1 MGRESHRLN
10 ENKRQGGRVNLTAL
24 PARLNTQ
31 TAPLQPLRTAMP
43 SYTAPTK
50 DTQFVLHDVLNI
62 KDAGIPGYDE
72 LELDFTGAVLEEA
85 GKIARDVLHPLNVVG
100 DTEGCRLENG
110 VVYTPTGF
118 KAAFEQVKEG
128 GWPGLDMPEQYGGQ
142 NMPYVI
148 GTAVGEF
155 FSGANQ
161 AFTMYQGLT
170 HGAASA
176 ILAHGTDA
184 QKDTYLP
191 KMVSCEWTGTMNL
204 TEPHCGTDLGLMR
217 TKAEPQDD
225 GSYKITGQKIFISA
239 GDHDMSDNVIHLVLA
254 KIPGGPEGIKGVSL
268 FIVPKFIVNEDGT
281 PGERNGVSVGKIEEK
296 MGIHGNST
304 CVMNYDAATGWL
316 LGDMHKGMRAMFTMM
331 NEARLGVGMQGLAQA
346 EAAYQNAVEYA
357 KDRLQGRDVTGA
369 KNPDGPADPLI
380 VHPDIRRNLMD
391 QKSFAEGARAF
402 ILWGATMID
411 KAHRSEDK
419 DADGLISLL
428 TPVIKGFLTD
438 KGYDMT
444 VQAQQ
449 VYGGHGYIEE
459 WGMSQYT
466 RDARIA
472 MIYEGANG
480 VQALDLVGRKLA
492 QDGGKHVMAFFDMV
506 KGFCKENAEISED
519 YAKDFIE
526 PLKAASKDLQAAGMY
541 FMQNGMKN
549 PNNALAGSTD
559 FMHMFGHVC
568 LGLMWAMM
576 GKAAQKAL
584 DEGASD
590 AAFYE
595 TKLATGR
602 YYMARQLPATKLHL
616 ARIETGAD
624 TVMALDA
631 AQF

>member
-1 MGRESHRLN
+1 
-10 ENKRQGGRVNLTAL
+10 
-24 PARLNTQ
+24 
-31 TAPLQPLRTAMP
+31 MP

-62 KDAGIPGYDE
+62 KDAGIPGYEE
-72 LELDFTGAVLEEA
+72 LEPEFTGAVLEEA
-85 GKIARDVLHPLNVVG
+85 GKIASEVLHPLNTVG

-128 GWPGLDMPEQYGGQ
+128 GWTGLDMPEQYGGQ
-142 NMPYVI
+142 NMPYVM

-155 FSGANQ
+155 FSAANQ

-217 TKAEPQDD
+217 TKADPQED

-239 GDHDMSDNVIHLVLA
+239 GDHDMSENVIHLVLA

-268 FIVPKFIVNEDGT
+268 FIVPKFIVTADGT

-304 CVMNYDAATGWL
+304 CVMNYDGATGWL
-316 LGDMHKGMRAMFTMM
+316 LGEMHKGMRAMFTMM

-346 EAAYQNAVEYA
+346 EAAYQNAVIYA
-357 KDRLQGRDVTGA
+357 KDRLQGRDVTGV

-391 QKSFAEGARAF
+391 QKSFVEGARAF

-411 KAHRSEDK
+411 RAHRAEDK
-419 DADGLISLL
+419 AADGLISLL

-576 GKAAQKAL
+576 GKAAQKSL

-616 ARIETGAD
+616 ARIESGAS

-631 AQF
+631 EQF

>member
-1 MGRESHRLN
+1 M
-10 ENKRQGGRVNLTAL
+10 
-24 PARLNTQ
+24 PAYN
-31 TAPLQPLRTAMP
+31 API
-43 SYTAPTK
+43 K
-50 DTQFVLHDVLNI
+50 DAQFILHDVL
-62 KDAGIPGYDE
+62 KVSTSDIPGYSD
-72 LELDFTGAVLEEA
+72 LEAEFTGAVLEEA
-85 GKIARDVLHPLNVVG
+85 GKIATNVLHPLNVVG

-110 VVYTPTGF
+110 IVYTPSGF
-118 KAAFEQVKEG
+118 KDAFEQMKEG
-128 GWPGLDMPEQYGGQ
+128 GWTGLDMPEEYGGQ
-142 NMPYVI
+142 NMPYVL
-148 GTAVGEF
+148 GTAVGEM
-155 FSGANQ
+155 FSGSNQ

-176 ILAHGTDA
+176 ILAHGTDE
-184 QKDTYLP
+184 QKNMYLP
-191 KMVSCEWTGTMNL
+191 NMVSCEWTGTMNL

-217 TKAEPQDD
+217 TKAEPQGD
-225 GSYKITGQKIFISA
+225 GSYKISGQKIFISA
-239 GDHDMSDNVIHLVLA
+239 GDHDMADNIIHLVLA

-304 CVMNYDAATGWL
+304 CVMNYDEATGWL
-316 LGDMHKGMRAMFTMM
+316 LGEEHKGMRAMFTMM
-331 NEARLGVGMQGLAQA
+331 NEARLGVGMQGLSQA

-357 KDRLQGRDVTGA
+357 KDRLQGRDVTGV

-391 QKSFAEGARAF
+391 QKSFTEGARAF

-411 KAHRSEDK
+411 KAHRSGDK

-438 KGYDMT
+438 EGYDMT

-492 QDGGKHVMAFFDMV
+492 QDGGKHVMAFFEMV
-506 KGFCKENAEISED
+506 KSFCKENGGKNEAYEK
-519 YAKDFIE
+519 AFIE

-541 FMQNGMKN
+541 FMQEGMKN
-549 PNNALAGSTD
+549 PNNALSGSYD

-568 LGLMWAMM
+568 LGLMWAKMA
-576 GKAAQKAL
+576 KVAQEAL
-584 DEGASD
+584 DSGASD
-590 AAFYE
+590 KNFYK
-595 TKLATGR
+595 TKINTGR
-602 YYMARQLPATKLHL
+602 FYMARRLPATSMHL
-616 ARIETGAD
+616 ARIQTGAD

-631 AQF
+631 ANF